1 MGKSGA
7 YFLADRGLFHMAELL
22 QQLDQMHDVLWTSN
36 VVDHLLETLSKG
48 NEDLVVVVNE
58 I

>member
-1 MGKSGA
+1 
-7 YFLADRGLFHMAELL
+7 MAELL